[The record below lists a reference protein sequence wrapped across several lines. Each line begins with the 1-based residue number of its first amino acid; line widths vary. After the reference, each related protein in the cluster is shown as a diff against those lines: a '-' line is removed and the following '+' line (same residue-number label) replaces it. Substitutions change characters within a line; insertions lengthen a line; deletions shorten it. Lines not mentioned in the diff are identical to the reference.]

1 MKFAHLADCHIGGW
15 REEKL
20 KELGIESFRNTI
32 NICIK
37 ENVGFVIISG
47 DLFNTSLPSIETL
60 KEVASILEKLRSRDI
75 AVYLVP
81 GSHDFSASGKTM
93 LDVLEKA
100 GLCKNVVTIE
110 ELDDKIRL
118 KFSIDDKTDVK
129 LAGLFG
135 KKGSLEKSYYEILDK
150 KNLELE
156 EGFKIFVF
164 HTGLTEFMPKDL
176 EEVESQSISLL
187 PKNFD
192 YYAGGHIHYIF
203 NKKVEDFGL
212 IAFPG
217 PLFPNNFKELEEL
230 KNGGFYIVNDKLE
243 IKYVPI
249 KLKEVLS
256 FKFNADDKT
265 PGELEKEILSS
276 IKDFQDKIITLRVEG
291 VLKSGKPN
299 DVNFREILSRLEESF
314 VVLKNTNKLTTKEFE
329 ALEVE
334 TGNIEEIENK
344 IIKSHLSQIKV
355 KDLTEDKEEKLVHDL
370 LEQLSLEKDENEKNA
385 DFEDRLT
392 DSIIKSLNLKEI
404 WEK

>member
-32 NICIK
+32 DICIK

-60 KEVASILEKLRSRDI
+60 KEVASILEKLRSKDI

-81 GSHDFSASGKTM
+81 GSHDFSASGKTF

-100 GLCKNVVTIE
+100 GLCKNIVNIE
-110 ELDDKIRL
+110 EIDDKIKL
-118 KFSIDDKTDVK
+118 KFITDDKTNVK

-135 KKGSLEKSYYEILDK
+135 KKGGLEKSYYEILDK
-150 KNLELE
+150 KNLEE
-156 EGFKIFVF
+156 ESGFKIFLF
-164 HTGLTEFMPKDL
+164 HTGLTEFMPKNM
-176 EEVESQSISLL
+176 EEVDSQPVSLL

-203 NKKVEDFGL
+203 DKKEDDYGL

-243 IKYVPI
+243 MNYIPI
-249 KLKEVLS
+249 KLKEVIS

-265 PGELEKEILSS
+265 PDELEKEIISS
-276 IKDFQDKIITLRVEG
+276 IKDFEDKIVTLRVEG

-299 DVNFREILSRLEESF
+299 DVNFKEILSRLENSF

-329 ALEVE
+329 ELEVE
-334 TGNIEEIENK
+334 TGNIEEIEDK

-355 KDLTEDKEEKLVHDL
+355 KDFTEDKEEKLVHDL
-370 LEQLSLEKDENEKNA
+370 LEQFGLEKDENEKNA

-392 DSIIKSLNLKEI
+392 DSIIKSLNIKEI